1 MQLEANQGPFSS
13 RLSGLPVGFSIP
25 IQRGASEPNY
35 YDSSPLDSVGPFD
48 LPPFSMIPRYLGRAH
63 CVLPVWKGILVQ
75 RIVMVGWRTT
85 NLRMEPSRGRERE
98 TSPGRDK
105 LFINERFFHRNLHFP
120 PTSFPLSI
128 VLPWT
133 TRVNSRRTRSACIL
147 CERNGCCKK
156 MFPFFCRILRFHS
169 HNIESLRSYKYLRDK
184 VNYSVMYLDVI
195 NTFL

>member
-63 CVLPVWKGILVQ
+63 CVLPVEGDPRAADRYGGVEDHEP
-75 RIVMVGWRTT
+75 T
-85 NLRMEPSRGRERE
+85 NGALSRGRERE

-169 HNIESLRSYKYLRDK
+169 HNIESVRSYKYLG
-184 VNYSVMYLDVI
+184 
-195 NTFL
+195 